1 MDNFLRYYPI
11 ISFVLIILLALGFS
25 VNHSKENITKAEM
38 SYISSLQ
45 KIDSLQ
51 NVIDELQTELITQEK
66 GFSNKEQRYEDILF
80 EYEYGLD
87 RLKETHP
94 SAYKEFHRII
104 AFKERY
110 SVEDKIDNQKRLK
123 SYEQLR

>member
-1 MDNFLRYYPI
+1 MENKDTTIRLVIGTI
-11 ISFVLIILLALGFS
+11 IVMVLLTLAL
-25 VNHSKENITKAEM
+25 NKPNTIAPQPIKEICK
-38 SYISSLQ
+38 Q
-45 KIDSLQ
+45 DSLQ
-51 NVIDELQTELITQEK
+51 NVIDELQTELETQEK

-80 EYEYGLD
+80 EYEYGIE

>member
-1 MDNFLRYYPI
+1 MKSDTNLRI
-11 ISFVLIILLALGFS
+11 VITLIIAIS
-25 VNHSKENITKAEM
+25 IITIWSIRDTKKTIITTNCAK
-38 SYISSLQ
+38 S
-45 KIDSLQ
+45 DSLQ
-51 NVIDELQTELITQEK
+51 NVINELQTELETQER
-66 GFSNKEQRYEDILF
+66 GFSNKEQLYEDILF

>member
-1 MDNFLRYYPI
+1 MDNKDILNRFILGLIVIMVLFSIALNKPHDYIEPDQ
-11 ISFVLIILLALGFS
+11 IS
-25 VNHSKENITKAEM
+25 K
-38 SYISSLQ
+38 ISNV
-45 KIDSLQ
+45 DSLQ
-51 NVIDELQTELITQEK
+51 SVINNLQVELETQEK

-80 EYEYGLD
+80 EYEYGLE